1 MHGSSSSENN
11 KYNMLK
17 LSIIIPVYNVEPYIG
32 KCLDSCLH
40 QDIPTDE
47 YEIIVV
53 NDGSPD
59 NSVVIV
65 KDYMQRYLNVRL
77 VNRDN
82 GGLSAARNTGL
93 KEAKGEYVWF
103 VDSDDWIETNV
114 LKSLLDKAYKDKLD
128 VLCFNLQFAFPD
140 GHTEHYNVSAEKE
153 CVYHGTD
160 FICKVGMPPAAWA
173 ALYKHDFLE
182 NHALAFY
189 EGILHEDQEFTPR
202 AYCLAERISF
212 VNQVVYNYN
221 QRQGGIMKS
230 KQSERKCRDL
240 MTVADSLYFFTQSHR
255 NMLHREAYWTLMNH
269 VSFAVSQS
277 LANYNKD
284 YFKLVEYKQKPY
296 YPLCINPLLNNKD
309 KWKYRLIN
317 LSLSLYLK
325 IYHVK

>member
-1 MHGSSSSENN
+1 
-11 KYNMLK
+11 MLK
-17 LSIIIPVYNVEPYIG
+17 LSIIIPVYNVEPYIA
-32 KCLDSCLH
+32 KCLDSCLQ
-40 QDIPTDE
+40 QDLPADE

-77 VNRDN
+77 VNREN

-103 VDSDDWIETNV
+103 VDSDDWIEPNV
-114 LKSLLDKAYKDKLD
+114 LKGLLDKAYKDKLD
-128 VLCFNLQFAFPD
+128 VLCFNLQLAFPD
-140 GHTEHYNVSAEKE
+140 GHTEHYNVSSEKE
-153 CVYHGTD
+153 CVYRGSD

-173 ALYKHDFLE
+173 ALYNRDFLE

-212 VNQVVYNYN
+212 VNQVVYNYY
-221 QRQGGIMKS
+221 QRAGGIMKS
-230 KQSERKCRDL
+230 KQCERKCKDL
-240 MTVADSLYFFTQSHR
+240 LTVADSLYTFTQSHR
-255 NMLHREAYWTLMNH
+255 NMLHREANWTLMNH
-269 VSFAVSQS
+269 VSFALSQS
-277 LANYNKD
+277 LANYNK
-284 YFKLVEYKQKPY
+284 YCFKLVEYKQRPY
-296 YPLCINPLLNNKD
+296 YPLCLNPLLSNKD

-317 LSLSLYLK
+317 FSLSLYLK
-325 IYHVK
+325 IYRMK